1 MGNLLFSPNGRI
13 ARNRFW
19 QGMVVLTVGTVLV
32 VAAYSNFHPMLWYL
46 HALLIYPY
54 ICVHGKRLHDVG
66 TSAWWVLLIWLGVVV
81 SGMIFQAILSP
92 FFVTPEIANMQEEI
106 LDRALAGDFEGTME
120 GSRIVAK
127 KLMPVSISAALLSNL
142 VAAIIV
148 GLLPTEPR
156 ENKHGPVPGTGA
168 AGAFD

>member
-19 QGMVVLTVGTVLV
+19 QGMVVLTVASVLV
-32 VAAYSNFHPMLWYL
+32 AAGAVMVGTLVSLLGY
-46 HALLIYPY
+46 ALIYPY
-54 ICVHGKRLHDVG
+54 ICVYGKRLHDAG
-66 TSAWWVLLIWLGVVV
+66 LTAWWVIGVWLGTVV
-81 SGMIFQAILSP
+81 FNFILSL
-92 FFVTPEIANMQEEI
+92 FLTPMFMGEEELAIQEEMTER
-106 LDRALAGDFEGTME
+106 LLSGDLAGMME
-120 GSRIVAK
+120 GAEI
-127 KLMPVSISAALLSNL
+127 LAAELLPLTIFLTVVINL